1 MGPRICSQPVD
12 KEFRQSNEVV
22 AGMASA
28 GQQELTRAIPEAAA
42 IYRLVRAQVLP
53 VHQAMVPVVVY
64 GHRSSPSA
72 LSHHFCLGE
81 QVLRSSGSLGDL
93 LTSPGGD

>member
-42 IYRLVRAQVLP
+42 NLRLVRAHVNVWNP
-53 VHQAMVPVVVY
+53 K
-64 GHRSSPSA
+64 
-72 LSHHFCLGE
+72 
-81 QVLRSSGSLGDL
+81 
-93 LTSPGGD
+93 